1 VSLNV
6 EVMWLLRGLKPHFRT
21 SATAKLTPEALNT
34 TEVLHHPAIP
44 WTRLSR
50 AWLGQAARHHERKAL
65 VLSCSV
71 ALGCPRTQRVRGQN
85 NVGIC
90 FRGYSG
96 PQTVVYSG

>member
-1 VSLNV
+1 MPLNV
-6 EVMWLLRGLKPHFRT
+6 EVMWLLRGLKDKRNCQ
-21 SATAKLTPEALNT
+21 ADAEALNA